1 MFKYGTPESCGIK
14 SENIKKYIET
24 LENANLSTHD
34 IIIVRNNTIVYEN
47 YWKPFHKDFLHRM
60 YSVTKSFVSIAVGY
74 LIEEGKITLDTKI
87 CDVFDSE
94 TTEGACENIKKQTI
108 RNMLMMATGWPCG
121 VPYFFSRK
129 PNDRVRDYFWASGA
143 FNGISREPGTFFEY
157 DSTGSFVMGAMVE
170 RLTGKTLMEYLRE
183 KFMDEIGVSKEAY
196 MLKCP
201 GGHSWSDS
209 ALICKPT
216 DLLKVA
222 NFTMHYGNFNGKQ
235 LHSEAYLKEA
245 TSNLIDVHKGEGYG
259 YGYQFWTLPYNSFY
273 FNGMGSQ
280 FAVCSPDKDMILLC
294 NADNQGEGTAEKT
307 IINTYLE
314 LVLNTAEDSAI
325 PENKEAQDELKSY
338 SEGLEL
344 WHCTGKD
351 DEKSAR
357 INGKTFTFTEN
368 PMELKNVCFTFT
380 GDEGK
385 MTYTNK
391 RGKKAINFGFDK
403 NVFEP
408 FPEGGY
414 SGAVACG
421 SEPDLHFNSA
431 NSAMWVG
438 DTLRVEVQIIDTYF
452 GRLHMYF
459 DFSEEGKVKVTMRKI
474 AEDFLHEYNG
484 EAEGCE
490 A

>member
-1 MFKYGTPESCGIK
+1 MFKYGTPESVGIK

-24 LENANLSTHD
+24 LENANLSTHNV
-34 IIIVRNNTIVYEN
+34 IIVRNNTIVYEN

-87 CDVFDSE
+87 CDVFDPE
-94 TTEGACENIKKQTI
+94 VTEGACENIKKQTV
-108 RNMLMMATGWPCG
+108 RNMLMMATGWPVG

-129 PNDRVRDYFWASGA
+129 PNDRLRDYFWASSLPG
-143 FNGISREPGTFFEY
+143 GLSREPGTFFEY
-157 DSTGSFVMGAMVE
+157 DSTGSYVMGAMVE

-222 NFTMHYGNFNGKQ
+222 NLTMHYGNFNGKQ
-235 LHSEAYLKEA
+235 LHSEAYLREA
-245 TSNLIDVHKGEGYG
+245 TSNLIDVHRGEGYG

-280 FAVCSPDKDMILLC
+280 FAVCSPDKDMVLLHD
-294 NADNQGEGTAEKT
+294 ADNQGIATAEKT
-307 IINTYLE
+307 IINTYLD
-314 LVLNTAEDSAI
+314 LVMNTAEDAPL
-325 PENKEAQDELKSY
+325 PENKEAYDDLISY
-338 SEGLEL
+338 SESLEL
-344 WHCTGKD
+344 WHCTGKN
-351 DEKSAR
+351 DEMNKK
-357 INGKTFTFTEN
+357 IEGKTFTFGEN
-368 PMELKNVCFTFT
+368 PMGLTSVSFTFK
-380 GDEGK
+380 GDEGT
-385 MTYTNK
+385 MVYTNK

-414 SGAVACG
+414 SGEVAC
-421 SEPDLHFNSA
+421 SSIPDLHFNSA
-431 NSAMWVG
+431 NSAKWDG
-438 DTLRVEVQIIDTYF
+438 ETLYIAVQIIDTYF

-459 DFSEEGKVKVTMRKI
+459 DFSDSGKVKVTMNKV

-484 EAEGCE
+484 TAEGIE
-490 A
+490 K